1 MPVNR
6 SLFAAT
12 MLLAIG
18 PALSPA
24 HALDTVRVAASSVSM
39 LSIPVYI
46 ADVTGIARKNG
57 IELEDKQFKGGPV
70 ALAAVIS
77 GGADFYLGAT
87 SSAIRA
93 AEKGTGAI
101 IVATLTSE
109 YTINIAAKTSAVP
122 GITAATPLPQRLAAI
137 KGLRIGVTGPGSGTH
152 QIVRYLLE
160 QQGFDEKRDATI
172 AFVDSGSQM
181 LAALQAGNVDAVA
194 AASPTSDLIV
204 RTMGGVML
212 VNGAAGEYPGLEGF
226 PFISVV
232 STKRWTDSHPDVTK
246 RFVKSLTES
255 AAVMHGDKVDAD
267 KARDAV
273 HAKYFNSTPKDL
285 FDAGWASMAPAF
297 PANLTPTAKQ
307 MNAAVEFLNRFSE
320 DKIKVAPG
328 EVMTGKFAP
337 SLH

>member
-1 MPVNR
+1 MSITR
-6 SLFAAT
+6 RTLLAAT
-12 MLLAIG
+12 MLLAAA
-18 PALSPA
+18 PAY
-24 HALDTVRVAASSVSM
+24 ALDTVRVAASSVSM
-39 LSIPVYI
+39 LSMPVYI
-46 ADVTGIARKNG
+46 ADVMGIARKNG

-77 GGADFYLGAT
+77 GGADFYFGAT

-93 AEKGTGAI
+93 AEKGTGAL

-109 YTINIAAKTSAVP
+109 YTINISAKKSAVP

-160 QQGFDEKRDATI
+160 QQGLDEKRDATI

-181 LAALQAGNVDAVA
+181 LAALQAGNIDAVA

-204 RTMGGVML
+204 RNMDGVML
-212 VNGAAGEYPGLEGF
+212 VNGAAGEYPGLDGF

-232 STKRWTDSHPDVTK
+232 STKRWTDAHADLTK
-246 RFVKSLTES
+246 RFVKSLSES
-255 AAVMHGDKVDAD
+255 AALMHGDKAQAD

-273 HAKYFNSTPKDL
+273 HEKYFKSTPKDL
-285 FDAGWASMAPAF
+285 FDAGWASMTPAF
-297 PANLTPTAKQ
+297 PVNLTPTAKQ
-307 MNAAVEFLNRFSE
+307 MDVAVKFLNRFS
-320 DKIKVAPG
+320 DDQIKVAPAA
-328 EVMTGKFAP
+328 VMTTKYAVQ
-337 SLH
+337 